1 MLRATEINTTNTV
14 DIHSPREVNE
24 LLANNPDT
32 LFTWAPVMPAKS
44 DPLEQPDT
52 DRVCSDD
59 GLTPMFE
66 RLSVGDYCA
75 RCHWTSK
82 LHAGWENWQPK

>member
-1 MLRATEINTTNTV
+1 MLQATEINTTNTV

-32 LFTWAPVMPAKS
+32 LFTWSPVMPAN
-44 DPLEQPDT
+44 DQTGT
-52 DRVCSDD
+52 DQACSDD
-59 GLTPMFE
+59 DLTPMFE
-66 RLSVGDYCA
+66 RSELGDYCA